1 MYVYVY
7 LINVTTCYYL
17 HLFPGPYKQPSPPS
31 PACHVVS
38 SPVCLTYF
46 WIHTMLVR
54 GYNGSPLKIHRHTVH
69 PDAFVVVI
77 LTVQLPVRKVR
88 TFQQNVRFVL
98 VTIRQIIGDVQ
109 LLKISKFTKTVVL
122 KQIKTIISTTTIDP
136 TKKNTI
142 VTTHPSPNSTSENQ
156 CFLTTINLSY
166 AQATQNKN
174 QNTNIN
180 RP

>member
-17 HLFPGPYKQPSPPS
+17 HLFPGPYKQSSPPS

-109 LLKISKFTKTVVL
+109 FLKISKFTKNRR
-122 KQIKTIISTTTIDP
+122 S
-136 TKKNTI
+136 
-142 VTTHPSPNSTSENQ
+142 
-156 CFLTTINLSY
+156 
-166 AQATQNKN
+166 QANKN
-174 QNTNIN
+174 HHLNNNN
-180 RP
+180 RSYKKKYNCHNPPQSKQYLRKSMLPYYYKFILRSGNSK